1 VKPVRVGTG
10 KGSLE
15 LEYTT
20 SVTPFDAIK
29 CTKPDGTEY
38 WCARDLMPLLGY
50 PRWREFKAALERAS
64 TSCEAQAHDSTLHFI
79 GVNPNGAKNRQY
91 EDFELSRYGAYL
103 TAMNGDPRK
112 QNVAMAQGYFAVKTR
127 EAELNTN
134 APKVMTQLEML
145 AQAVSFAI
153 TNEKRVT
160 TLEQYTATLEMQTRA
175 LTAKIETITCSSGY
189 CTIKGFAH
197 THGFQLPISRAK
209 VMGKEC
215 SRLCRER
222 GFEIGKVRDEAFGTV
237 GSYPEGVIF
246 EVAQAL
252 GLLHGKRP

>member
-38 WCARDLMPLLGY
+38 WSARDLMPLLGY
-50 PRWREFKAALERAS
+50 PRWQDFKAALERAAV
-64 TSCEAQAHDSTLHFI
+64 SCTAQGYEVSGHFSGSTLTKSSK
-79 GVNPNGAKNRQY
+79 GRPTDDVQ
-91 EDFELSRYGAYL
+91 LSRLAAYL

-112 QNVAMAQGYFAVKTR
+112 PNVAMAQGYFAVKTR
-127 EAELNTN
+127 EAELATDT
-134 APKVMTQLEML
+134 PKALSQLEIL
-145 AQAVSFAI
+145 AQVISVAI
-153 TNEKRVT
+153 TQEKRVS
-160 TLEQYTATLEMQTRA
+160 TLETQTRV
-175 LTAKIETITCSSGY
+175 LTAKIETITSNSGY
-189 CTIKGFAH
+189 FTIKGFAH
-197 THGFQLPISRAK
+197 NHRFQVPISRARE
-209 VMGKEC
+209 MGKEC
-215 SRLCRER
+215 ARLCRER
-222 GFEIGKVRDEAFGTV
+222 GLDVGKSPDETHGEVNT
-237 GSYPEGVIF
+237 YPEAVIY